1 MKKLLILLLSGVMSL
16 SLAGCSG
23 CSVPGTDQKESTTAA
38 PAETKE
44 DTDTKSDEETEEKT
58 EAKTNAPAESA
69 KLDGKLHLIDLDDRD
84 PSILRGVNIRG
95 LSVGTAE
102 GFNER
107 KSSLTDVR
115 CIFELNEWIDFY
127 PDTDKDYA
135 LRVWILK
142 HRDDQEYYNNC
153 KFSDLMP
160 NFANYCDL
168 HYPADEENPDEWYWG
183 DFYLHPEEC
192 EPGYYDF
199 VFTYEGKAIATLLT
213 RFYKAGELS
222 DKSDADLEKLMRE

>member
-1 MKKLLILLLSGVMSL
+1 MKKLLILLLSGVMAL

-23 CSVPGTDQKESTTAA
+23 CSVPGTDKKESTTAA
-38 PAETKE
+38 PAETKK

-84 PSILRGVNIRG
+84 PSILRGVIITGNQA
-95 LSVGTAE
+95 GTAE
-102 GFNER
+102 GFNGK

-115 CIFELNEWIDFY
+115 CIFELNEWVEFY

-142 HRDDQEYYNNC
+142 HRDDQEYYTNC
-153 KFSDLMP
+153 PFSDLMP
-160 NFANYCDL
+160 DFANYCDL
-168 HYPADEENPDEWYWG
+168 HYPADEENPDEWSWG
-183 DFYLHPEEC
+183 SFYLNESYC

-213 RFYKAGELS
+213 RFYKTGEIS
-222 DKSDADLEKLMRE
+222 EKSDADLEKLMRE